1 MYSVSTSTTS
11 EGGIGLE
18 NGAIER
24 TREIERKVNDRMEK
38 FKTETNARHRESMNS
53 MAQLKSTKEAM
64 KDMDL
69 DLAILES
76 SILQSLDEL
85 REIYKKI
92 VLSSSSSSSSSL
104 KKHIQDETT
113 MDVDDDDDDGQ
124 QQKQHQKENEDE
136 ETHRAPRM
144 NENPFASTAAID
156 SAEVLSMDEGDEKQD
171 QVVAMEEEEE
181 AVDQQQQLGEEDE
194 VMFDESD
201 FVDNRS
207 GDVVVNDEGGSSAAA
222 VDGSMQF

>member
-1 MYSVSTSTTS
+1 MRIKSGRENGEGGVTFFRDPHTHTHRERNIHTTRMYSVTTSTTS

-92 VLSSSSSSSSSL
+92 VLSSSS
-104 KKHIQDETT
+104 
-113 MDVDDDDDDGQ
+113 
-124 QQKQHQKENEDE
+124 
-136 ETHRAPRM
+136 
-144 NENPFASTAAID
+144 
-156 SAEVLSMDEGDEKQD
+156 
-171 QVVAMEEEEE
+171 
-181 AVDQQQQLGEEDE
+181 
-194 VMFDESD
+194 
-201 FVDNRS
+201 
-207 GDVVVNDEGGSSAAA
+207 
-222 VDGSMQF
+222 QFFKFF